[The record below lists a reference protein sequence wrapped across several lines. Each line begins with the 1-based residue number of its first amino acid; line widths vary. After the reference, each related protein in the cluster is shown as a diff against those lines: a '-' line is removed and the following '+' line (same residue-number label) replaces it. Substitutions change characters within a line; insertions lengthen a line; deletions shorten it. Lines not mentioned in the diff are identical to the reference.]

1 MNKWLLPIMI
11 SPDMQKGVL
20 AIGSFQTWVNPVL
33 YNMTSVLPFMSSLF
47 SPQCCSACISEHRHE
62 KLLSMH
68 LHGYTYWF
76 KQRIWHLCGASRTF
90 SEYLSP
96 FPSHCFFY
104 LFLYFFQ
111 QPAPLNWRIWVTWI
125 TRGLLDTEAPS
136 GNTPPL
142 RALMM
147 TWKVFILF

>member
-1 MNKWLLPIMI
+1 MI
-11 SPDMQKGVL
+11 SPDMQKGFWL
-20 AIGSFQTWVNPVL
+20 LGHFRLELIQYYITWQVFCCL
-33 YNMTSVLPFMSSLF
+33 CLLSSLL
-47 SPQCCSACISEHRHE
+47 SAVELLSVSIDIKNCFPCISMDT
-62 KLLSMH
+62 LIDSSN
-68 LHGYTYWF
+68 
-76 KQRIWHLCGASRTF
+76 RIWHLCGASRTF

-96 FPSHCFFY
+96 FPSHCFFFN